1 MKKNKFLK
9 VLSKKSL
16 IHITAA
22 VAISG
27 LIPVGVAL
35 AQGELVAELVA
46 EQGVTISGKPGDII
60 LVPVNIYVTSRGTNV
75 TSAVTVSA
83 HFEGKPVKSVSFEA
97 NQFNVK
103 KQVFLEY
110 TIPMTTASTV
120 SPRVFMTSTD
130 TTGNDQVNDLAN
142 DYVTIQVI
150 QSPADTTAPTIS
162 LTNPLSG
169 FYNASTLPSTFVY
182 DLDEDGE
189 VFVNGVSQGTIS
201 AGSHELSLPTSNEG
215 SNTVTLTAKDAAGNV
230 SNETSFSYFYDT
242 VDPNVIA
249 TPDREANEYG
259 WYKEDVTVSFS
270 ATDDGSGVN
279 AATLT
284 AQVTVTSDGVH
295 VITGSASDY
304 AGNAGSASLTVN
316 LDKTAPSISGIVN
329 KTANSA
335 GWYNEN
341 VIVSFTADDALSGVA
356 SVTEPITLTEGEGNS
371 AIGTATDKAGNQS
384 TTRLSG
390 INIDTSKPVIT
401 VEDGGI
407 YTLNQVV
414 GWTATDDISGL
425 ATAEAGTVDTS
436 SVGPQDL
443 TIIATDIAG
452 NTIEKTIHYNV
463 VYDFGGFLQP
473 LIKGGTY
480 KAGSTIPVKFQLKDA
495 YEAYISNARATI
507 NYAKVTN
514 NVVGSEV
521 VAISTSAASTGNQF
535 RYDST
540 ANQYIFNLS
549 TKGMATG
556 TYQITI
562 TLNDGTTKSV
572 QFSLK

>member
-1 MKKNKFLK
+1 MKNHKFLK
-9 VLSKKSL
+9 VLSKKS
-16 IHITAA
+16 IINITAA

-46 EQGVTISGKPGDII
+46 EQGNSISGKPGDTI

-75 TSAVTVSA
+75 TSAVTVYA
-83 HFEGKPVKSVSFEA
+83 HFDGKPVKSVTFDA
-97 NQFNVK
+97 NQFNVR
-103 KQVFLEY
+103 KQIFLEY
-110 TIPMTTASTV
+110 TIPMTTASTI

-130 TTGNDQVNDLAN
+130 MTGNDQVNDLTN

-169 FYNASTLPSTFVY
+169 FYNASSLPSTFAFS
-182 DLDEDGE
+182 LDEAGE

-201 AGSHELSLPTSNEG
+201 AGAHELSLPTSNEG

-279 AATLT
+279 AGTLT
-284 AQVTVTSDGVH
+284 APVKVTSDGEH
-295 VITGSASDY
+295 VITGSASDN
-304 AGNAGSASLTVN
+304 AGNAGSASLTVK
-316 LDKTAPSISGIVN
+316 LDKTAPSISGIVD

-335 GWYNEN
+335 GWYKEN

-356 SVTEPITLTEGEGNS
+356 SVTEPITLTEGEDNS

-390 INIDTSKPVIT
+390 INIDTSKPEIN
-401 VEDGGI
+401 VEDGGT

-414 GWTATDDISGL
+414 EWTASDAISGL
-425 ATAEAGTVDTS
+425 ATSETGTIDTS
-436 SVGPQDL
+436 SVGPKEL

-452 NTIEKTIHYNV
+452 NTREETIHYNV

-473 LIKGGTY
+473 LSKGGTY
-480 KAGSTIPVKFQLKDA
+480 KAGSTIPVKFQLKDVSGK
-495 YEAYISNARATI
+495 YISNAIATMM
-507 NYAKVTN
+507 YAKINN
-514 NVVGSEV
+514 NVVDNEV
-521 VAISTSAASTGNQF
+521 EAISTSATSSGNQF

-562 TLNDGTTKSV
+562 TLNDGTTYSA